1 MSPHL
6 PLVINSDGQ
15 SSAAR
20 AALDWSIHRGLSHD
34 GWRPKDKPSLPP
46 TPQPEVYQLKQTPSL
61 LPYESV
67 ERNVKSSDGVLI
79 FTLDS
84 KLNGKLLRTLIAA
97 GRFSKPRLHI
107 HAGLPSC
114 VEALV
119 QFLLRHQPRRL
130 HITGSSENNEAGIY
144 ERTLQWLDEGATLLE
159 APASE
164 LAY

>member
-6 PLVINSDGQ
+6 PQVINSDGQ

-20 AALDWSIHRGLSHD
+20 AALDWAIKRGLNHD

-46 TPQPEVYQLKQTPSL
+46 TPQPAMYHIKQTPSL

-84 KLNGKLLRTLIAA
+84 KLSGKLLRTLIAA
-97 GRFSKPRLHI
+97 GRFGKPRLHV
-107 HAGLPSC
+107 HAALPSC
-114 VEALV
+114 VEAVV
-119 QFLLRHQPRRL
+119 QFLLRHEPRRL
-130 HITGSSENNEAGIY
+130 HITGSSESNETGIY
-144 ERTLQWLDEGATLLE
+144 KRTLQWLDEAAALLE
-159 APASE
+159 APATE
-164 LAY
+164 LAC